1 MKYEILLADDDA
13 SVRLVLSK
21 ALTRAGHTVKATDNA
36 ETLLKWSG
44 LGQGDII
51 LTDVM
56 MGGTEI
62 FNYLPLIS
70 ENRPGM
76 PIIVIS
82 ANNTVNTALKAGKHK
97 VFEYIPKPFDLLEV
111 TQAILRAGLS
121 VNPRKRKIND
131 ELSKLPM
138 IGRSAAMQPV
148 YRAISRFAAG
158 NLPVLIQGEV
168 GTGKDLVAKLLHDG
182 GVRRKLPFLRETDFE
197 NISLTLQKVNGGDIY
212 IDEIAELSP
221 KQQEKLLALLTASE
235 LNPPNS
241 RPRLLSSTR
250 KDLRKLAS
258 EGKFRD
264 DLLYRINVAEIKIPP
279 LSERDRDIYE
289 LSANFLSR
297 ASTNKSRRFDNE
309 ALDVLHRHNWSGNVR
324 ELENLVNRL
333 SVLYSDD
340 LITAE
345 MVLQEFTKDIENS
358 DKVEQDQQLK
368 TLLETSCR
376 RLLSI
381 EPDKVNGS
389 SYNIALSWVEKP
401 LIIEALRLTGGNRAK
416 AADYLGIHRNTLRS
430 RLKALRYILILLFLN
445 RFD

>member
-168 GTGKDLVAKLLHDG
+168 GTGKDLVAKLLHEG

-381 EPDKVNGS
+381 EPNKVNGS

-430 RLKALRYILILLFLN
+430 RLKALDIS
-445 RFD
+445 

>member
-381 EPDKVNGS
+381 EPNKVNGS

-430 RLKALRYILILLFLN
+430 RLKALNIS
-445 RFD
+445 

>member
-212 IDEIAELSP
+212 IDEIAELSS

-430 RLKALRYILILLFLN
+430 RLKALDIS
-445 RFD
+445 

>member
-21 ALTRAGHTVKATDNA
+21 ALTRAGHTVKATDNP

-430 RLKALRYILILLFLN
+430 RLKALDIS
-445 RFD
+445 

>member
-13 SVRLVLSK
+13 SIRLVLSK

-36 ETLLKWSG
+36 ETLLKWSAT
-44 LGQGDII
+44 GQGDII

-56 MGGTEI
+56 MNGTEI
-62 FNYLPLIS
+62 FNYLPTIS
-70 ENRPGM
+70 EKRPSI
-76 PIIVIS
+76 PIIIIS
-82 ANNTVNTALKAGKHK
+82 ANNTVNTALKAGRHK

-111 TQAILRAGLS
+111 TQAISRAGLS
-121 VNPRKRKIND
+121 VNPRIKKINH

-138 IGRSAAMQPV
+138 IGRSPAMQPV
-148 YRAISRFAAG
+148 YRAISRFSAG
-158 NLPVLIQGEV
+158 NLPVLIKGEV

-182 GVRRKLPFLRETDFE
+182 GARKELPFFRETDFE
-197 NISLTLQKVNGGDIY
+197 NTSLTLQKVNGGDIY
-212 IDEIAELSP
+212 IDEVAELSL
-221 KQQEKLLALLTASE
+221 KQQEKLLAVLTASE
-235 LNPPNS
+235 MNPPAN
-241 RPRLLSSTR
+241 RPRLISSTR
-250 KDLRKLAS
+250 KDLRKLAN

-264 DLLYRINVAEIKIPP
+264 DLLYRINVAEIRIPP

-289 LSANFLSR
+289 LSASFLTR
-297 ASTNKSRRFDNE
+297 ASSNKSRRFSSQ

-345 MVLQEFTKDIENS
+345 MVLQEFIKDAESS
-358 DKVEQDQQLK
+358 DKVEQDQNLRD
-368 TLLETSCR
+368 LLESACR

-381 EPDKVNGS
+381 DPVSINGS

-401 LIIEALRLTGGNRAK
+401 LIIEALRLTGGNKAK

-430 RLKALRYILILLFLN
+430 RLKVLDIL
-445 RFD
+445 

>member
-111 TQAILRAGLS
+111 TQTILRAGLS

-430 RLKALRYILILLFLN
+430 RLKALDIS
-445 RFD
+445 

>member
-21 ALTRAGHTVKATDNA
+21 ALTRAGHSVKATDNA

-430 RLKALRYILILLFLN
+430 RLKALDIS
-445 RFD
+445 

>member
-168 GTGKDLVAKLLHDG
+168 GTGKDLVAKLLHEG
-182 GVRRKLPFLRETDFE
+182 GVRRKLPFLRETDFV

-430 RLKALRYILILLFLN
+430 RLKALDIS
-445 RFD
+445 

>member
-381 EPDKVNGS
+381 EPNKVNGS

-430 RLKALRYILILLFLN
+430 RLKALDIS
-445 RFD
+445 

>member
-21 ALTRAGHTVKATDNA
+21 ALTRAGHSVKATDNA

-250 KDLRKLAS
+250 KDLRKLAN

-430 RLKALRYILILLFLN
+430 RLKALDIS
-445 RFD
+445 

>member
-168 GTGKDLVAKLLHDG
+168 GTGKDLVAKLLHEG

-368 TLLETSCR
+368 TLLEMSCR

-430 RLKALRYILILLFLN
+430 RLKALNIS
-445 RFD
+445 

>member
-381 EPDKVNGS
+381 VPDKVNGS

-430 RLKALRYILILLFLN
+430 RLKALNIS
-445 RFD
+445 

>member
-168 GTGKDLVAKLLHDG
+168 GTGKDLVAKLLHEG

-430 RLKALRYILILLFLN
+430 RLKALDIS
-445 RFD
+445 

>member
-138 IGRSAAMQPV
+138 IGRSVAMQPV

-430 RLKALRYILILLFLN
+430 RLKALNIS
-445 RFD
+445 

>member
-368 TLLETSCR
+368 TLLEMSCR

-430 RLKALRYILILLFLN
+430 RLKALDIS
-445 RFD
+445 

>member
-1 MKYEILLADDDA
+1 
-13 SVRLVLSK
+13 
-21 ALTRAGHTVKATDNA
+21 
-36 ETLLKWSG
+36 
-44 LGQGDII
+44 
-51 LTDVM
+51 
-56 MGGTEI
+56 
-62 FNYLPLIS
+62 
-70 ENRPGM
+70 
-76 PIIVIS
+76 
-82 ANNTVNTALKAGKHK
+82 
-97 VFEYIPKPFDLLEV
+97 
-111 TQAILRAGLS
+111 

-324 ELENLVNRL
+324 EL
-333 SVLYSDD
+333 
-340 LITAE
+340 
-345 MVLQEFTKDIENS
+345 
-358 DKVEQDQQLK
+358 K
-368 TLLETSCR
+368 TL
-376 RLLSI
+376 
-381 EPDKVNGS
+381 
-389 SYNIALSWVEKP
+389 
-401 LIIEALRLTGGNRAK
+401 
-416 AADYLGIHRNTLRS
+416 
-430 RLKALRYILILLFLN
+430 
-445 RFD
+445 

>member
-430 RLKALRYILILLFLN
+430 RLKALDIS
-445 RFD
+445 

>member
-168 GTGKDLVAKLLHDG
+168 GTGKDLVAKLLHEG

-430 RLKALRYILILLFLN
+430 RLKALNIS
-445 RFD
+445 